1 MERGSYDCKSS
12 LYFSIIDLLQW
23 RLTWFC
29 SLKLLF
35 HRSRSVVWS
44 VFVGRVDSSVLLKD
58 SWILVVVISRLL
70 VLLLLLLLRLGPSLF
85 IFHSSIWLH
94 LLFCRTLITLF
105 IFFLYLCL
113 SEVQCKYKLENFQI
127 CNNQFCISNYPL
139 AERNNQETF
148 KVRVWRKKLVCMH
161 NSETCTRNNE

>member
-1 MERGSYDCKSS
+1 MNFIFLYQTKQVLVGLVGWWSVERGSYDCKSS

-58 SWILVVVISRLL
+58 SRILVVVISRLL
-70 VLLLLLLLRLGPSLF
+70 VLLVLLLLLRLGPSLF

-105 IFFLYLCL
+105 IFFLYLSVSLKCNANINW
-113 SEVQCKYKLENFQI
+113 KIFKFAITNFAFPI
-127 CNNQFCISNYPL
+127 I
-139 AERNNQETF
+139 R
-148 KVRVWRKKLVCMH
+148 
-161 NSETCTRNNE
+161 

>member
-1 MERGSYDCKSS
+1 MNFIFLYQTKQVLVGLVGGRWSVERGSYDCKSS

-29 SLKLLF
+29 SL
-35 HRSRSVVWS
+35 SRAVVWS

-58 SWILVVVISRLL
+58 SRILVVVISRLL

-85 IFHSSIWLH
+85 IFHSSVWLH

-105 IFFLYLCL
+105 IFFLYLSVSLKCNANINW
-113 SEVQCKYKLENFQI
+113 KIFKFAITNFAFPI
-127 CNNQFCISNYPL
+127 I
-139 AERNNQETF
+139 R
-148 KVRVWRKKLVCMH
+148 
-161 NSETCTRNNE
+161 